1 MCRATALTL
10 LLTAGLALASSAWAA
25 YPGTNGSVVYT
36 VPEGGPP
43 ALRRIESVYLGP
55 DGFAVPDKADLRATG
70 VDRGGDAFDPSWSA
84 DGHALAFASTRS
96 GHKQIYAVKLD
107 FARNLIL
114 FCGVEV
120 CRLTNDSAED
130 YDPAW
135 SPDGQQIVFTST
147 RDGSPQIYRM
157 TASGGEVARLTFDN
171 GTDQQAT
178 WSQSGR
184 IAFVSNRTGAPEV
197 YVMNA
202 NGGEVRQ
209 LTNQSGV
216 SADPS
221 WSPDGSEIAYANGLV
236 GSFQVFVVKL
246 AGGPPRRLTDS
257 PADSKFPAWSP
268 DGRKILVTQGPALSG
283 ETYLEVIEAKTGASL
298 PGYLGFGGDG
308 NWAPLPAPPSN
319 ATPSAPGIT
328 AIANPLG
335 GRVTVNPGPPATSAS
350 ATSASTLGGPVE
362 APVNSTYDTRQ
373 GTVGLAV
380 ASGGVSAPS
389 VSTAVI
395 TGGRFALVQRRPSA
409 VPTIRLLG
417 RASGCA
423 RARATIAR
431 RRLAPH
437 VRGHSKGRLKVEAN
451 AGRAASK
458 GTRWEVR
465 ETCQGSLYRAFEDTL
480 LVTDPHRTKPIRVT
494 AGHHYLV
501 RFGARHR

>member
-1 MCRATALTL
+1 MLRATALTL
-10 LLTAGLALASSAWAA
+10 LLAAGLAFAPSARAA
-25 YPGTNGSVVYT
+25 YPGTNGSIVYT
-36 VPEGGPP
+36 VPEGGPLT
-43 ALRRIESVYLGP
+43 LRRIESVYLGP
-55 DGFAVPDKADLRATG
+55 EGFAVPDKADLRATG

-84 DGHALAFASTRS
+84 DGHTLAFASTRS

-107 FARNLIL
+107 FARNLVP

-171 GTDQQAT
+171 GVDQQAT

-184 IAFVSNRTGAPEV
+184 IAFVSNRTGTPEV

-202 NGGEVRQ
+202 DGGEVRQ
-209 LTNQSGV
+209 LTNQSGL
-216 SADPS
+216 STDPT
-221 WSPDGSEIAYANGLV
+221 WSPDGSEIAYANGQV
-236 GSFQVFVVKL
+236 GSFQVFAIKL
-246 AGGPPRRLTDS
+246 TGGPPRRLTGSS
-257 PADSKFPAWSP
+257 PDNKFPAWSP
-268 DGRKILVTQGPALSG
+268 DGTKILITQGPALSG
-283 ETYLEVIEAKTGASL
+283 GTYLGVIEAKTGALL
-298 PGYLGFGGDG
+298 PGYLGLGGDG
-308 NWAPLPAPPSN
+308 NWAPLPAPPGN
-319 ATPSAPGIT
+319 ATPSTPGAT

-335 GRVTVNPGPPATSAS
+335 GEVTVNPGPPATSAPP
-350 ATSASTLGGPVE
+350 TSASTLRGAVE
-362 APVNSTYDTRQ
+362 VPVNSTYNTTQ

-380 ASGGVSAPS
+380 ASGVASAPS
-389 VSTAVI
+389 VSTAVV

-423 RARATIAR
+423 RARASIAR
-431 RRLAPH
+431 NRRQAH
-437 VRGHSKGRLKVEAN
+437 VSGHSKGPLKVEAN

-480 LVTDPHRTKPIRVT
+480 VVTDPHRRKPIRVT
-494 AGHHYLV
+494 AGHRYLV
-501 RFGARHR
+501 RFNARHR